1 MRKLFLVIKRE
12 YLTRV
17 RTKGF
22 IFSTVAV
29 PLFAIGIFAFQIY
42 TATRQASHTL
52 KIAVLDNAGGL
63 ADSIERNL
71 DSKLPNGQPAF
82 QVVKKM
88 ERPPAAQQDAVRS
101 EVERGDLDA
110 FLVLP
115 AGLAEGKPPAEFHT
129 RNPGEISL
137 SDSIERAVSNTVI
150 ALRLHERGLNV
161 PDVGDVMKGV
171 DLKLIK
177 VSAGGETEEKGQ
189 TFITALVVGMLLYTT
204 LIIYGVT
211 TMRSVT
217 EEKSS
222 RVMEIL
228 VASVRPFHLLTGK
241 ILGVAA
247 VGVTQYAIWATVSGI
262 IAAYGVTMASAFRPG
277 SSMPALQIHTSV
289 LAYMLV
295 FFFCGYLLYASLYA
309 AIGAMV
315 SNDQEAQQLQTPLT
329 LLPVAAF
336 LLFNI
341 ILRDPSSSLSVGL
354 SMIPF
359 FAPILMMLRIAMQ
372 TPPFWQI
379 ALSIGI
385 SLLTTAAVVYFAARI
400 YRVGILMYGKRPSLV
415 ELVRWMKYT

>member
-1 MRKLFLVIKRE
+1 MRKLWLVIKRE

-17 RTKGF
+17 RSKGF
-22 IFSTVAV
+22 IFSTIAV
-29 PLFAIGIFAFQIY
+29 PLFAVGIFAFQIY
-42 TATRQASHTL
+42 TATRQPDHPL
-52 KIAVLDNAGGL
+52 KIAILDNAGGL
-63 ADSIERNL
+63 AEAIDRNL
-71 DSKLPNGQPAF
+71 DGKLANGQPAF
-82 QVVKKM
+82 QVVKK
-88 ERPPAAQQDAVRS
+88 EEHPPASEQEAVRS
-101 EVERGDLDA
+101 QVERAELDA
-110 FLVLP
+110 FLLVP
-115 AGLAEGKPPAEFHT
+115 AGIQEGKESAEFHT
-129 RNPGEISL
+129 RNPGEMTL
-137 SDSIERAVSNTVI
+137 TDSIDHAVTDAVI
-150 ALRLHERGLNV
+150 ARRLRERGLNV
-161 PDVGDVMKGV
+161 PDVGAVIASV

-228 VASVRPFHLLTGK
+228 VASVRPFHLLAGK

-247 VGVTQYAIWATVSGI
+247 VGLTQYEIWGTVAGA
-262 IAAYGVTMASAFRPG
+262 IAAYGAAMASAFHRGG
-277 SSMPALQIHTSV
+277 SAPPLQIHLSV
-289 LAYMLV
+289 LVYMLV
-295 FFFCGYLLYASLYA
+295 FFLCGYLLYASLYA

-329 LLPVAAF
+329 LVLVAAF

-341 ILRDPSSSLSVGL
+341 ILRDPSSPLSVGL
-354 SMIPF
+354 SLIPF

-379 ALSIGI
+379 ALSVAI
-385 SLLTTAAVVYFAARI
+385 SILTTLGVVYFAARI
-400 YRVGILMYGKRPSLV
+400 YRVGVLMYGKRPSLV
-415 ELVRWMKYT
+415 ELARWLRYT

>member
-1 MRKLFLVIKRE
+1 MRKLWLVIKRE

-29 PLFAIGIFAFQIY
+29 PLFAIGIFALQIY
-42 TATRQASHTL
+42 TATRQSDHTL

-71 DSKLPNGQPAF
+71 DGKLANGQPAF
-82 QVVKKM
+82 QVVNK
-88 ERPPAAQQDAVRS
+88 EQRPAATEQNAVRS
-101 EVERGDLDA
+101 QVERGELDA
-110 FLVLP
+110 FLVVP
-115 AGLAEGKPPAEFHT
+115 ADITEGKESAEFHT
-129 RNPGEISL
+129 RNPGEITL
-137 SDSIERAVSNTVI
+137 TDSIDQAVSNAVI
-150 ALRLHERGLNV
+150 ARRLHERGLNV
-161 PDVGDVMKGV
+161 PDVGAIVKNV

-177 VSAGGETEEKGQ
+177 VTAGGETEEKGQ

-217 EEKSS
+217 EEKNS

-228 VASVRPFHLLTGK
+228 VASVRPFHLLSGK
-241 ILGVAA
+241 IMGVAA
-247 VGVTQYAIWATVSGI
+247 VGLTQYAIWATVAGL
-262 IAAYGVTMASAFRPG
+262 IAAYGAAMASVFRPG
-277 SSMPALQIHTSV
+277 SSLPALQLHLSV

-315 SNDQEAQQLQTPLT
+315 SNDQEAQQLQTPVT
-329 LLPVAAF
+329 LVLVAAF

-341 ILRDPSSSLSVGL
+341 ILHDPSSPLSVGL
-354 SMIPF
+354 SLIPF

-379 ALSIGI
+379 ALSVLI
-385 SLLTTAAVVYFAARI
+385 SLVTTAAVVYFAARV

-415 ELVRWMKYT
+415 ELARWLRYS